1 MTAPLFPRHKNNN
14 YFITQTDIYKNLLI
28 AHSFQQV
35 IRSHNSQLSRF
46 TQICRVLNRLTLGY
60 NKRLQNRD
68 VTVSPRYNRQ

>member
-46 TQICRVLNRLTLGY
+46 TQIGRTFNRIALF
-60 NKRLQNRD
+60 QID
-68 VTVSPRYNRQ
+68 

>member
-35 IRSHNSQLSRF
+35 IRSHNSQLPRF
-46 TQICRVLNRLTLGY
+46 TQICRTFNRIALF
-60 NKRLQNRD
+60 QID
-68 VTVSPRYNRQ
+68 

>member
-35 IRSHNSQLSRF
+35 IRRHNSQLSRF
-46 TQICRVLNRLTLGY
+46 TQICRALIHPALF
-60 NKRLQNRD
+60 
-68 VTVSPRYNRQ
+68 

>member
-35 IRSHNSQLSRF
+35 IRSHNSPALLKSA
-46 TQICRVLNRLTLGY
+46 VPL
-60 NKRLQNRD
+60 
-68 VTVSPRYNRQ
+68 TVSPCFK

>member
-35 IRSHNSQLSRF
+35 IRSHNSNSPALLKSA
-46 TQICRVLNRLTLGY
+46 VPL
-60 NKRLQNRD
+60 
-68 VTVSPRYNRQ
+68 TVSPCFK

>member
-35 IRSHNSQLSRF
+35 IRTPNSPALLKSA
-46 TQICRVLNRLTLGY
+46 VPL
-60 NKRLQNRD
+60 
-68 VTVSPRYNRQ
+68 TVSPCFK

>member
-46 TQICRVLNRLTLGY
+46 TQICRPL
-60 NKRLQNRD
+60 
-68 VTVSPRYNRQ
+68 TVSPCFK